1 MADSAAQQ
9 TSQLV
14 VPSRWAKAPLL
25 ILCCAPLAT
34 VTVTYPMALAD
45 GRVDSGHFFISSSID
60 QGVEKRV
67 GVIGL
72 GISSL
77 ALALVALQRYTE
89 MTLLAQRLPQEV
101 SLRLHCMN
109 RIALGCAFVSAFG
122 MLGVSAFNV
131 SYRYVVHYTFAFAG
145 FHGLFAYCLIQTWID
160 RFMLSHNS
168 FCSSS
173 SKPTTSH
180 RCRVGLCCMST
191 LGIIV
196 GTTTFNLGYLPAAAL
211 CELLVFGT
219 QILYFWTWLLLSRA
233 GDAKEVC
240 ISHVSPPLAGFAVQ
254 LTVMRADDHRTAEK
268 QPGEC

>member
-45 GRVDSGHFFISSSID
+45 GRVDSRDFFISSSWD
-60 QGVEKRV
+60 RGTERRV

-89 MTLLAQRLPQEV
+89 VTLLAQRLLEEV
-101 SLRLHCMN
+101 CLRLHRLN
-109 RIALGCAFVSAFG
+109 AIALGCALVSAFG
-122 MLGVSAFNV
+122 GLGVSGFNV
-131 SYRYVVHYTFAFAG
+131 GYISTVHYSFASAAYIC
-145 FHGLFAYCLIQTWID
+145 LFAYCLIQNRID
-160 RFMLSHNS
+160 RLMLSHDS